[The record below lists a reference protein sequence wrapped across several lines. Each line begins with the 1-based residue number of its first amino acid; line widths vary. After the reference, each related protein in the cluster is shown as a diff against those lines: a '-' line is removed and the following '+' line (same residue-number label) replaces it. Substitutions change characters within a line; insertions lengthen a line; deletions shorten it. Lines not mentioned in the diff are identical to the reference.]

1 MHLIYD
7 NIKKIAALCRKYK
20 VSKLYVFGS
29 VLTSRF
35 NENSDIDLLFNF
47 SPDINYQ
54 NYSDNYFDLWDA
66 LKNLFGRD
74 VDLVDEK
81 TLRNPVFIKEI
92 EATKQLIY
100 G

>member
-7 NIKKIAALCRKYK
+7 NLRTIAALCRKYK

-29 VLTSRF
+29 VLTSKF
-35 NENSDIDLLFNF
+35 NEDSDIDFLFDF
-47 SPDINYQ
+47 CPEINYN
-54 NYSDNYFDLWDA
+54 NYSDNYFDLWEA
-66 LKNLFGRD
+66 LKNLFGRE

-81 TLRNPVFIKEI
+81 TLRNPIFIKEI